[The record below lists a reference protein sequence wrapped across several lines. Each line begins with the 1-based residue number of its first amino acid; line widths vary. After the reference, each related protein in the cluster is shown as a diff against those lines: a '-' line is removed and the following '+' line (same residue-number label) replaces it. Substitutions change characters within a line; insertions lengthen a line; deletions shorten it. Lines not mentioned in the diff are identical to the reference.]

1 MVVNVL
7 SRAGDQFPVI
17 PSLELVG
24 NSLIV
29 SPSHTESIAANEG
42 VVIASITTVIVADR
56 AHCPGSGVN
65 VYSVVNV
72 LLIAGLQVP
81 EIPSF
86 EVETNINEF
95 PLHTGSNCVKLV
107 VVACSTTTVIV
118 AFEAHCPAVGVN
130 VYSVV
135 NALSTAGDQVPVMPS
150 LEVDGNVN
158 VSPSHIG
165 PVCVKLG
172 VVVCSTTMVIVV
184 SEAHCPASGVKL

>member
-7 SRAGDQFPVI
+7 SRAGNQFPVI

-29 SPSHTESIAANEG
+29 SPSHTESIVANEG

-56 AHCPGSGVN
+56 AHCPASGVN

-72 LLIAGLQVP
+72 VSISGLQVP
-81 EIPSF
+81 ETPSF
-86 EVETNINEF
+86 EVEINVNEF
-95 PLHTGSNCVKLV
+95 PLHTGSNCVKFV

-118 AFEAHCPAVGVN
+118 AFEAHCPAVGKN

-135 NALSTAGDQVPVMPS
+135 NTLSTAGDQVPVMPS
-150 LEVDGNVN
+150 LEADGNVN

-165 PVCVKLG
+165 PICVRLG
-172 VVVCSTTMVIVV
+172 VVVCSTTMVIVADR
-184 SEAHCPASGVKL
+184 AHCPVSGVKV